1 MFGECHAHIIMDG
14 KNYKAAVSLHK
25 VSPCE
30 DAVREH
36 LLAWQ
41 KAGVTFVRDGGD
53 ALNVSKLAKTL
64 APEYGIDYRTPLFA
78 IHKKGHYGGIV
89 GHAFRDMQEYRSLVL
104 QAKADGADFI
114 KIMISGIMDFSCFGA
129 LSEEGLPPDEIQ
141 EMIDFA
147 HSTGM
152 RVMAHGNGDGPVRAA
167 VEAGVD
173 TLEHGNYLS
182 DSTIKLLAESP
193 VIWVPTF
200 APTGNLL
207 GCGRFP
213 DSQVKK
219 ILKRQMNC
227 VRRAF
232 SLGAHLGLG
241 SDAGAYLVPHGQGL
255 FDEYAWFLQAV
266 GDENQEEL
274 DRRLKASEDWIK
286 KEMKGTTTL

>member
-14 KNYKAAVSLHK
+14 KNYRAAVGLHRDG
-25 VSPCE
+25 PCDE
-30 DAVREH
+30 AIREH

-53 ALNVSKLAKTL
+53 ALGVSERARKL

-89 GHAFRDMQEYRSLVL
+89 GHAFRDMQEYRSLVRE
-104 QAKADGADFI
+104 AKARGADFI
-114 KIMISGIMDFSCFGA
+114 KIMISGIMDFSCFGS
-129 LSEEGLPPDEIQ
+129 LTEEGLPPGEIQ
-141 EMIDFA
+141 EMIAFA
-147 HSTGM
+147 HTVGM

-167 VEAGVD
+167 LEAGVD

-182 DSTIKLLAESP
+182 DSTIELLAESP

-213 DSQVKK
+213 DSQVKQ
-219 ILKRQMNC
+219 ILERQLRC

-255 FDEYAWFLQAV
+255 FDEYAWLLQAV
-266 GDENQEEL
+266 GDENREEL
-274 DRRLKASEDWIK
+274 DRRLEASEDWIK
-286 KEMKGTTTL
+286 KEMKGKTAL

>member
-30 DAVREH
+30 NAVREH

-147 HSTGM
+147 HSAGM

-193 VIWVPTF
+193 VISGSYLCSDRKSPWLRKVP
-200 APTGNLL
+200 GQS
-207 GCGRFP
+207 GKE
-213 DSQVKK
+213 DSETADE
-219 ILKRQMNC
+219 LCPPRLFS
-227 VRRAF
+227 RRAPWTGKRRR
-232 SLGAHLGLG
+232 SLPRP
-241 SDAGAYLVPHGQGL
+241 SRAGPL
-255 FDEYAWFLQAV
+255 
-266 GDENQEEL
+266 
-274 DRRLKASEDWIK
+274 
-286 KEMKGTTTL
+286 

>member
-147 HSTGM
+147 HSAGM
-152 RVMAHGNGDGPVRAA
+152 RVMAHGNGDVPVRAA

-182 DSTIKLLAESP
+182 DSTIMLLAESP

-213 DSQVKK
+213 DNQVRK
-219 ILKRQMNC
+219 ILKRQMSC